1 MLDTQT
7 QLKLTAMT
15 EGGKYLGEIRQK
27 LVDMVKPGLT
37 LAQIDQQAEKLL
49 LATGGEPA
57 FKRVPDYSWSTCINL
72 NQGIVHGIPDDTII
86 QDGDLVSIDVG
97 LYYQG
102 YYTDTSTSTIAGTAQ
117 PKLQKFLEIGR
128 QALADGIAAA
138 TLGNRA
144 GHISLAIEKS
154 LAKHDLYAIPS
165 LTGHGVGNE
174 LHEAPHI
181 PGLLIGKLKKTPT
194 LYPGQT
200 LAIEVIYTPGSTDI
214 ITEPDGW
221 TISTKDGTISGLF
234 EETVAVLEEGPKILT
249 AYHHS

>member
-7 QLKLTAMT
+7 QKKLTVMT
-15 EGGKYLGEIRQK
+15 EGGRHLAETRQK
-27 LVDMVKPGLT
+27 LIDMVKPGIS

-57 FKRVPDYSWSTCINL
+57 FKRVPGYSWSTCINL
-72 NQGIVHGIPDDTII
+72 NQGIVHGIPDNTII

-97 LYYQG
+97 LYFQG

-117 PKLQKFLEIGR
+117 PSLEKFLEIGR
-128 QALADGIAAA
+128 QALKDGIAAA
-138 TLGNRA
+138 IIGNRS
-144 GHISLAIEKS
+144 GHISAAIEES
-154 LAKHDLYAIPS
+154 LAAHNLYAIPS
-165 LTGHGVGNE
+165 LTGHGVGHE
-174 LHEAPHI
+174 LHELPYI

-194 LYPGQT
+194 LYLGQT
-200 LAIEVIYTPGSTDI
+200 LAIEIIYTPGSTDI
-214 ITEPDGW
+214 ITESDGW

-234 EETVAVLEEGPKILT
+234 EETVVVLEEGPEILT